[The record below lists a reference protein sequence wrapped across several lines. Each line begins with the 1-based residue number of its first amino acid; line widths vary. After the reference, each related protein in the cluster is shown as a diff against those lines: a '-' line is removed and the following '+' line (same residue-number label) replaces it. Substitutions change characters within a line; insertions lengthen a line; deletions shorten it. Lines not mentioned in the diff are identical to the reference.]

1 MSACPRSVT
10 MNCWSG
16 VRAASVN
23 PLDWHFMRGSPYLVR
38 IAAGLSRPKA
48 SAGRLGADM
57 AGTVEAVGTNVTG
70 FRPGDEVFGGL
81 EDFTRARGEYDL
93 LIDIAA

>member
-1 MSACPRSVT
+1 
-10 MNCWSG
+10 
-16 VRAASVN
+16 
-23 PLDWHFMRGSPYLVR
+23 
-38 IAAGLSRPKA
+38 
-48 SAGRLGADM
+48 M